1 MTDLSADADT
11 AMFALL
17 ELWPHAIDEIG
28 PRCVERVWTGV
39 RDVSGEKERM
49 AGSAHT
55 WTMASD
61 EPERKKLDEGSTAM
75 DVTGWRCDVE
85 VETRRPE
92 HIYVVLRLGFSGTWC
107 VLLGLN

>member
-1 MTDLSADADT
+1 
-11 AMFALL
+11 MFALL
-17 ELWPHAIDEIG
+17 ELWPHASDEIG

-55 WTMASD
+55 WIMASD
-61 EPERKKLDEGSTAM
+61 EPDRKKLDEGSTAR
-75 DVTGWRCDVE
+75 DVTGWRCEVE

-92 HIYVVLRLGFSGTWC
+92 HIYIVSGRWFYGKC
-107 VLLGLN
+107 CASLCLN